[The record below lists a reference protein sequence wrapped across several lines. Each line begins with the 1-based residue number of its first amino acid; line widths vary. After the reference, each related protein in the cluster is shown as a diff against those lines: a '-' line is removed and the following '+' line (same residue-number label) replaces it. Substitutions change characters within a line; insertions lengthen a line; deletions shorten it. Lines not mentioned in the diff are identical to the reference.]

1 MYPDEPSALAPGD
14 EAARL
19 IQEELDPIVPPAG
32 EREALLRRILE
43 RTGGE
48 PPIAP
53 APAPALTPAP
63 TPTPTP
69 TPKAS

>member
-1 MYPDEPSALAPGD
+1 MYPDNPPPVDPVD

-19 IQEELDPIVPPAG
+19 IQEALDPIALSSR

-48 PPIAP
+48 PPVAP
-53 APAPALTPAP
+53 APP
-63 TPTPTP
+63 
-69 TPKAS
+69 PKAS

>member
-1 MYPDEPSALAPGD
+1 MHSDDATPAAPDD

-19 IQEELDPIVPPAG
+19 IQEQLDPIGLSPG

-48 PPIAP
+48 PPLAP
-53 APAPALTPAP
+53 APP
-63 TPTPTP
+63 
-69 TPKAS
+69 PKAD

>member
-1 MYPDEPSALAPGD
+1 MHRHDPPPTPTPDD

-19 IQEELDPIVPPAG
+19 IQEELDPIALPPG

-48 PPIAP
+48 PPLAP
-53 APAPALTPAP
+53 APP
-63 TPTPTP
+63 
-69 TPKAS
+69 PKAN